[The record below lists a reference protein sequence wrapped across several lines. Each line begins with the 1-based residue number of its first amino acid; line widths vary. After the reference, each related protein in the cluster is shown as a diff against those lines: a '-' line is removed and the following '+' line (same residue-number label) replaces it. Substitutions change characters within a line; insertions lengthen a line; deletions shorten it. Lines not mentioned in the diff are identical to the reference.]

1 MRAPVGSPAVSPAAP
16 PNVLVVCVDCLR
28 ADHVH
33 GGYADTPFLD
43 SLQAAGLAATDMYA
57 AATTTSP
64 CVAGLLTG
72 THAERHGVLSL
83 AVGPLAGDVR
93 TFAERFA
100 AAGYHTEA
108 LVTGPLVAE
117 TGLDRGFDR
126 YRYREPD
133 ESLFTGWRAAARD
146 RLGSLP
152 APFAAFVHL
161 WEVHEDVHVPATYDD
176 PAYGATP
183 YARALSALDRELEA
197 LLSAVPED
205 TLLAVTGDHG
215 ESITNRHSPVRLG
228 LKSLRDALKYYGGV
242 DTRPYARRCNRRLA
256 DRGAAVPDHYLEN
269 GHGENAFDYAAH
281 VPFVL
286 AGPGVEPATVDATT
300 RQVDVLPTL
309 LAAAEVETDADLA
322 AVDGASFRPP
332 ADVEARPAYIRACG
346 ESLRQR
352 DNWARAV
359 RHDGEK
365 YVEYPDRDWPA
376 SLYDLETDPAEL
388 DPVVDP
394 DPERVAHLRRQ
405 FPDAALGDGE
415 RLAVDER
422 LRLLGYR

>member
-1 MRAPVGSPAVSPAAP
+1 MTTAPRSASRR
-16 PNVLVVCVDCLR
+16 LHRR
-28 ADHVH
+28 AD
-33 GGYADTPFLD
+33 G
-43 SLQAAGLAATDMYA
+43 
-57 AATTTSP
+57 
-64 CVAGLLTG
+64 
-72 THAERHGVLSL
+72 
-83 AVGPLAGDVR
+83 
-93 TFAERFA
+93 
-100 AAGYHTEA
+100 
-108 LVTGPLVAE
+108 
-117 TGLDRGFDR
+117 
-126 YRYREPD
+126 
-133 ESLFTGWRAAARD
+133 
-146 RLGSLP
+146 
-152 APFAAFVHL
+152 
-161 WEVHEDVHVPATYDD
+161 
-176 PAYGATP
+176 
-183 YARALSALDRELEA
+183 
-197 LLSAVPED
+197 
-205 TLLAVTGDHG
+205 
-215 ESITNRHSPVRLG
+215 
-228 LKSLRDALKYYGGV
+228 
-242 DTRPYARRCNRRLA
+242 
-256 DRGAAVPDHYLEN
+256 PDHFLEN

-309 LAAAEVETDADLA
+309 LSAADVGTHADLA
-322 AVDGASFRPP
+322 DVDGASFHPP

-376 SLYDLETDPAEL
+376 SLYDLEADPAEL

-415 RLAVDER
+415 RLDVDER